1 MIIITVNK
9 QTFMKT
15 WWETYMCARPNTLLL
30 PHSQHRPLCFWES
43 PTCTTTL
50 KTHYKHWTTE
60 TVQKSQLLQQQKID
74 TTIRTFKGRLFKDPN
89 DDILD
94 ETLTTMEST
103 WTNTDTY
110 GTVFEILKS
119 WDPSTKLDSSKD
131 QWKYNDTRCTYD
143 EHVKRRLR
151 ASLHKQLKSVWRSKK
166 KKKMG
171 NKACVCVWGNNG
183 EMHRDLMYWH
193 GCKSIGLYTG
203 FQGSRTTEKLAVL
216 VPAMHCCPNGKLCFI
231 PSLRILRRPC
241 RSFGA
246 RTRGSIGAFYGGPLA
261 VHLSITRTRGSIG
274 CIAWKHGLA
283 IGQMHSGFATKNSS
297 QCIWT
302 TVIEADS
309 VAFSNGFRTRGSFE
323 PDYGGPSDVHAQ
335 TLALAP
341 ESGAPLQPV
350 LGGTAWQFEGCPM
363 DLELTLR
370 SMHFREVSTTSL
382 CHTGTS
388 QNTQ

>member
-1 MIIITVNK
+1 MINITVNK

-50 KTHYKHWTTE
+50 KTNYKHWTTE

-131 QWKYNDTRCTYD
+131 QWKYTHTMHIWRTREKEAQGIIAQT
-143 EHVKRRLR
+143 VKERLEIE
-151 ASLHKQLKSVWRSKK
+151 K

-193 GCKSIGLYTG
+193 GCKSKLHGVPRESNNREAC
-203 FQGSRTTEKLAVL
+203 GS
-216 VPAMHCCPNGKLCFI
+216 CSC
-231 PSLRILRRPC
+231 
-241 RSFGA
+241 
-246 RTRGSIGAFYGGPLA
+246 
-261 VHLSITRTRGSIG
+261 
-274 CIAWKHGLA
+274 
-283 IGQMHSGFATKNSS
+283 
-297 QCIWT
+297 
-302 TVIEADS
+302 D
-309 VAFSNGFRTRGSFE
+309 
-323 PDYGGPSDVHAQ
+323 
-335 TLALAP
+335 AL
-341 ESGAPLQPV
+341 L
-350 LGGTAWQFEGCPM
+350 LKW
-363 DLELTLR
+363 
-370 SMHFREVSTTSL
+370 
-382 CHTGTS
+382 
-388 QNTQ
+388 